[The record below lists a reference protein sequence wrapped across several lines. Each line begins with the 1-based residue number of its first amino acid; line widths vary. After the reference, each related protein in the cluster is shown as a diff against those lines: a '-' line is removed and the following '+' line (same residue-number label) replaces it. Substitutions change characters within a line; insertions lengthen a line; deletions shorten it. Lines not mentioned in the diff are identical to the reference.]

1 MKGIIKDN
9 RRLSEGDGMSLER
22 ESFKVIQNQANQ
34 TFDVPDKPSSAR
46 LSRLKD
52 MKSKKLANL
61 DRNNSFEGYFLSNYS
76 NDCRRL
82 KAFLDMRIMINIMI
96 AFRFQIKE

>member
-1 MKGIIKDN
+1 
-9 RRLSEGDGMSLER
+9 MSLER

-52 MKSKKLANL
+52 MKSKKLADL
-61 DRNNSFEGYFLSNYS
+61 DRNNSFEGYFLSNS
-76 NDCRRL
+76 SIGISAS
-82 KAFLDMRIMINIMI
+82 AFNSSSSPSSWVSSSRAIV
-96 AFRFQIKE
+96 ASSSSEF